1 MQESRIG
8 LLAGAGELPIEF
20 LKSAKRKGVKVTT
33 FAITGLTDKRVEE
46 LSEEVI
52 WIKPIKLGKFLKE
65 LKKSGVREI
74 AVLGKIEHKEA
85 LKLKNLDL
93 TAIKLIAVLK
103 DLKPESL
110 IKGVF
115 REIEK
120 SGVKVISPELFL
132 KHLLIPSGTVLGP
145 QPDKETLK
153 DMKFGMEIAKRI
165 AEMDIGQTVV
175 VKMGTVIAV
184 EGVEGTD
191 RCIERGAELSSGGFV
206 VCKAAR
212 PHQDMRIDVPTVGE
226 KTIKLV
232 KELGGKGIA
241 VEGNKTFVITPDRIG
256 ELCRR
261 QKLPLIAL

>member
-1 MQESRIG
+1 MQEGRIG

-20 LKSAKRKGVKVTT
+20 LKSAKRKGVRVTT
-33 FAITGLTDKRVEE
+33 FAITGLTDRRVEE

-65 LKKSGVREI
+65 LKKSSVREI
-74 AVLGKIEHKEA
+74 AVLGKVEHKEA

-93 TAIKLIAVLK
+93 TAIKLIAVLR

-110 IKGVF
+110 IKGIF
-115 REIEK
+115 KEIEK
-120 SGVKVISPELFL
+120 TGVKVISPESFL
-132 KHLLIPSGTVLGP
+132 KHLLIPPGTVLGP

-175 VKMGTVIAV
+175 VKKGTVIAV

-226 KTIKLV
+226 KTVKLV

-241 VEGNKTFVITPDRIG
+241 VEGNKTFIITPDRIG
-256 ELCRR
+256 EFCKR